1 MLSLANAP
9 VSWGVDFPDQ
19 PGAPPWTEVLDG
31 IAAAGYRNVELG
43 PYGFLPED
51 SAALREALG
60 ERGLRAAGGLLY
72 EPFHDPGA
80 HGAIRELAARVIDWV
95 AGAGGAYV
103 LLIPL
108 VDGERGGW
116 AGRAVGAPRM
126 DGARRA
132 AMASLLD
139 ELAERAEATGLVA
152 ALHPHAG
159 TYVESRAEVDE
170 LMAGA
175 GSSLR
180 LCVDTG
186 HCLYGGIDPI
196 ELVRDYASVLA
207 GFHLKDLDTARLRRS
222 LEAGHGFEAAVGDG
236 VFTPLGR
243 GNVDFAG
250 LAATLAGL
258 GFEGWATVEQDIEPG
273 AGGDPVADAVASRTY
288 LAGIGLLGP
297 EENPLARELVD

>member
-1 MLSLANAP
+1 MLQLANAP

-19 PGAPPWTEVLDG
+19 PGAPPWDEVLDG
-31 IAAAGYRNVELG
+31 IAAAGYRHVELG
-43 PYGFLPED
+43 PHGFLPED
-51 SAALREALG
+51 AAALREALE

-80 HGAIRELAARVIDWV
+80 HGAIRELAVRVMNWI

-108 VDGERGGW
+108 VDGERDGW
-116 AGRAVGAPRM
+116 AGRAHEAPRM

-139 ELAERAEATGLVA
+139 ELAGRAAATGLVA
-152 ALHPHAG
+152 AVHPHAG
-159 TYVESRAEVDE
+159 THVETRAEVDE
-170 LMAGA
+170 LLGGA
-175 GSSLR
+175 GSELR

-186 HCLYGGIDPI
+186 HCLYGGIDPVA
-196 ELVRDYASVLA
+196 LVRDYASILA

-236 VFTPLGR
+236 VFTPLGQ
-243 GNVDFAG
+243 GDVDFAG
-250 LAATLAGL
+250 LAAALRELRVG
-258 GFEGWATVEQDIEPG
+258 GWATVEQDIEPG
-273 AGGDPVADAVASRTY
+273 AEGDPVADAVVSRTF
-288 LAGIGLLGP
+288 LAGVGLAGG
-297 EENPLARELVD
+297 

>member
-1 MLSLANAP
+1 MSLVLQLANAP

-19 PGAPPWTEVLDG
+19 PGVPTWAEVLDG
-31 IAAAGYRNVELG
+31 IAAAGYRRVELG
-43 PYGFLPED
+43 PYGFLPRD
-51 SAALREALG
+51 PAALREAL
-60 ERGLRAAGGLLY
+60 EVRGLRAAGGLLY
-72 EPFHDPGA
+72 EPFHDPSA
-80 HGAIRELAARVIDWV
+80 HDAIRGLAGRVVDWI

-108 VDGERGGW
+108 VDVERDGW
-116 AGRAVGAPRM
+116 AGRAREAPRM
-126 DGARRA
+126 DAARHA

-139 ELAERAEATGLVA
+139 ELAERAAAAGLVA

-170 LMAGA
+170 LMCAA
-175 GSSLR
+175 GSAMR

-186 HCLYGGIDPI
+186 HCLYAGIDPAD
-196 ELVRDYASVLA
+196 LVRAYASVLA

-243 GNVDFAG
+243 GDVDFAG
-250 LAATLAGL
+250 LTATLGELRL
-258 GFEGWATVEQDIEPG
+258 GGWATVEQDIEPG
-273 AGGDPVADAVASRTY
+273 AKGDPVADAVASRTY
-288 LAGIGLLGP
+288 LEGVGLALSGP
-297 EENPLARELVD
+297 AATD